1 MEQSVKEKVAV
12 VVGAGGG
19 SGRIIALEFGRQGAR
34 VIVADMSNEKAR
46 DCAEEIK
53 ENGGNAVAF
62 TCNVRNEDEVKAL
75 MAYAVDTYGKIDI
88 GINIVGT
95 NTDFTDITEVPT
107 ENFDLMYEI
116 NQRSVYFCMK
126 YELLAMKKNGK
137 GSIVNMGS
145 AGSLIGQRKQGVYNP
160 TKFAV
165 AGITKS
171 AALDFAKENI
181 RINCVCPGPMMSDGM
196 KAALAKDP
204 HFADQYLVD
213 VPSGR
218 FVEQQEVAN
227 AFIFLASDLA
237 SGITGVT
244 LPVDGGMVAD

>member
-1 MEQSVKEKVAV
+1 MKQSMKDKVAV

-19 SGRIIALEFGRQGAR
+19 SGRITALEFGRQGAM
-34 VIVADMSNEKAR
+34 VVVADMNEEKAKS
-46 DCAEEIK
+46 CAEEIK
-53 ENGGNAVAF
+53 KNGGNAVSFA
-62 TCNVRNEDEVKAL
+62 CNVRNEDEVKAL
-75 MAYAVDTYGKIDI
+75 MDYAVDTYGRIDI

-95 NTDFTDITEVPT
+95 NTDFTDITEVSS

-116 NQRSVYFCMK
+116 NQRGMYYCMK

-145 AGSLIGQRKQGVYNP
+145 VGSLVGQRKQGAYNA

-165 AGITKS
+165 AGMTKS
-171 AALDFAKENI
+171 AALDFAQDNI

-196 KAALAKDP
+196 KAALEKDP
-204 HFADQYLVD
+204 NFADQYLVD
-213 VPSGR
+213 VPTGR

-237 SGITGVT
+237 SGITGVA
-244 LPVDGGMVAD
+244 LPVDGGMAAD